1 MIDFAGIWRRM
12 LGKPMKSHHRLRKV
26 GGSLSPRRWR
36 FLRFCHG
43 IFFSLILAGSWNL
56 EETSPLAADSPKAD
70 PVSFN
75 REIRPIFSEHCYACH
90 GPDAGQRKAGL
101 RLDIEEEALKA
112 LKSGN
117 RAVVPG
123 NPSAGALMF
132 RITAEDPDE
141 RMPPPEHEKP
151 LSPKQIDRLKRW
163 IAEGAQWERHWAYLP
178 PKRPALPSL
187 QQTGWARNEIDH
199 FIQAEQEK
207 RGLKPSPEAPKAK
220 LIRRASLDL
229 IGLPPSVAEIE
240 AFLKDDSEEA
250 YDQLIDRLLDSKHYG
265 ERQALF
271 WLDLARYGETQG
283 FHHDRHR
290 DMWHWR
296 DWVIRA
302 YNENNPFDEFTIEQL
317 AGDLLPNST
326 SEQKIATGFHRN
338 EMTTSEGGALPEEYS
353 VKYVVGRVDTT
364 ARVWLGTSLA
374 CAECHD
380 HKYDPVSQE
389 DYYRFFAYFNNVP
402 EDGLDRGMNPRPRLS
417 LKTDAQEKQLQ
428 TLTQELNAL
437 ELAYA
442 NLVNSPNETYNAGQ
456 KLWMDKLENAG
467 RKNWRFLE
475 PLAATTANRSELAWN
490 AEHILTASGTLPNK
504 EVYTI
509 DFYTDLPAVTGIRL
523 EAIPDENSG
532 QIGRA
537 KNGDFVLTRLEVSSR
552 PTNRAE
558 LARASSPA
566 FARWRLIGPFGNR
579 IPSSQL
585 LDTIF
590 GPETHLDFNAAFGEE
605 RRQWSDP
612 TGDLNEALKT
622 LQGKTGAVYLA
633 GSIAAQDSMETTLRL
648 NTPLPHRLWVN
659 LAEVPAPAENE
670 RLKISLQKGQ
680 NSILLKLA
688 LDGGSPKIQPTL
700 LAEQAPWNPVKL
712 KAAAASRERPRYGI
726 QGALDG
732 KIETGWSVWEKEPQG
747 RDAEYAWFQT
757 DKPLNAKGGAL
768 RIQLSFRSPLPQRLL
783 GKFRLA
789 VTDSAAIGD
798 WIALPQNIR
807 TDLIQFLDRQSSQP
821 PASVQVHYRENF
833 VEEARQLKK
842 LLNAKK
848 KQRADF
854 ENSLPVAMIMEERE
868 TPKDTFV
875 LIRGEYNNPGKK
887 VKPGL
892 PAALYPEFEE
902 PPKRKTNGKTQQ
914 GNRLDL
920 ARWIVDPGHP
930 LTSRVIVNHYW
941 QQFFGTG
948 IVKTAEDFGSQGEWP
963 SHPKLLDW
971 LAREFVESGWNVKH
985 MHKLIL
991 TSATYRQDSKILPQH
1006 LRLDPENRK
1015 LSRFPR
1021 IRLEAEAIRDLAL
1034 FAGGLLDQTIG
1045 GESVYPYQPPGLWE
1059 RLAFQGTRK
1068 WEQSQGGKNY
1078 RRGLYVYWRRSVPYA
1093 SFVAFDAPSR
1103 ETCTVQRPRTNTPL
1117 QALVLMN
1124 DPVYIEAARSLGIR
1138 ILTEGGST
1146 SEDKIRFACQTVLS
1160 RHPLPQELNQLR
1172 QAYLDELRHFESNR
1186 VAANQLIH
1194 VGASEPP
1201 LDADVCELAAWTIIG
1216 NILLNLDETITK
1228 N

>member
-1 MIDFAGIWRRM
+1 MKPYHCWR
-12 LGKPMKSHHRLRKV
+12 KF
-26 GGSLSPRRWR
+26 GGSLLSRWR
-36 FLRFCHG
+36 KSLHFCRG
-43 IFFSLILAGSWNL
+43 VFFFLILAGSL
-56 EETSPLAADSPKAD
+56 KLVETSLLAANSPKTA

-90 GPDAGQRKAGL
+90 GPDEGQRKAGL
-101 RLDIEEEALKA
+101 RLDVEEEALEP
-112 LKSGN
+112 LKSGS

-123 NPSAGALMF
+123 NPSASALMS
-132 RITAEDPDE
+132 RIAAEDPNE

-151 LSPKQIDRLKRW
+151 LSFKQIDTLKRW

-178 PKRPALPSL
+178 PQRPALPPL
-187 QQTGWARNEIDH
+187 RQTGWTKNEIDH

-207 RGLKPSPEAPKAK
+207 LGLKPSPEAPKAK

-240 AFLKDDSEEA
+240 AFLEDDSEED

-302 YNENNPFDEFTIEQL
+302 YNENKPFDEFTIEQL
-317 AGDLLPNST
+317 AGDLLPNPT
-326 SEQKIATGFHRN
+326 PEQKIATGFHRN

-380 HKYDPVSQE
+380 HKYDPISQE

-402 EDGLDRGMNPRPRLS
+402 EDGLDRSMNPRPRLS

-442 NLVNSPNETYNAGQ
+442 NLVNQPNEAYDAVQ
-456 KLWMDKLENAG
+456 KRWMNKLENAG

-475 PLAATTANRSELAWN
+475 PLSATTANRSELAWN
-490 AEHILTASGTLPNK
+490 PDRIITASGPLPNK
-504 EVYTI
+504 EIYTL
-509 DFYTDLPAVTGIRL
+509 DFHADLPAITGIRL

-532 QIGRA
+532 QAGRA
-537 KNGDFVLTRLEVSSR
+537 ENGDFVLTRLEVFSR
-552 PTNRAE
+552 PASRAD
-558 LARASSPA
+558 LARASYPT
-566 FARWRLIGPFGNR
+566 FAQWRLIGPFGNR
-579 IPSSQL
+579 IPPAQL

-590 GPETHLDFNAAFGEE
+590 GPEAHLDFNASFGEE

-612 TGDLNEALKT
+612 ILDLNEALKT
-622 LQGKTGAVYLA
+622 LEGETGAVYLA
-633 GSIAAQDSMETTLRL
+633 GIIAAPSSSETTLRL
-648 NTPLPHRLWVN
+648 NTPLPHRLWIN
-659 LAEVPAPAENE
+659 LAEIPAPSENNP
-670 RLKISLQKGQ
+670 LKISLRKGQ
-680 NSILLKLA
+680 NPILLKLA
-688 LDGGSPKIQPTL
+688 LSGSSPKLQPML
-700 LAEQAPWNPVKL
+700 LDEQAQWKPVKL

-726 QGALDG
+726 QGALDD
-732 KIETGWSVWEKEPQG
+732 KIETGWSVWEKEPQSK
-747 RDAEYAWFQT
+747 DPEYAWFQT
-757 DKPLNAKGGAL
+757 DNPLGAASGGAL
-768 RIQLSFRSPLPQRLL
+768 RIQLSFLSPLPQRLL

-789 VTDSAAIGD
+789 VTDSDTIGE

-807 TDLIQFLDRQSSQP
+807 TDLIQFFNRRSSKLAP
-821 PASVQVHYRENF
+821 SVQVHYRENF

-848 KQRADF
+848 KERADF
-854 ENSLPVAMIMEERE
+854 ENSLPVAMVMGERQ

-887 VKPGL
+887 VEPGL
-892 PAALYPEFEE
+892 PAALYPEFEK
-902 PPKRKTNGKTQQ
+902 PPKRKANDKTQQ

-920 ARWIVDPGHP
+920 ARWLVDPNHP
-930 LTSRVIVNHYW
+930 LTSRVVVNHYW

-963 SHPKLLDW
+963 SHPELLDW
-971 LAREFVESGWNVKH
+971 LAREFVESGWNIKH

-991 TSATYRQDSKILPQH
+991 TSATYRQDSTIHPQH

-1015 LSRFPR
+1015 LARFPR

-1034 FAGGLLDQTIG
+1034 FTGGLLDSTIG
-1045 GESVYPYQPPGLWE
+1045 GESVYPYQPTGLWE
-1059 RLAFQGTRK
+1059 QLAFQGTRK
-1068 WEQSQGGKNY
+1068 WEQSKGAKNY

-1093 SFVAFDAPSR
+1093 SFVTFDAPSR

-1124 DPVYIEAARSLGIR
+1124 DPVYIEAARSLGLR
-1138 ILTEGGST
+1138 LLTEGGT
-1146 SEDKIRFACQTVLS
+1146 TPDDKIRFACQTVLS
-1160 RHPLPQELNQLR
+1160 RLPLPQEQNQLR

-1186 VAANQLIH
+1186 IAANQLIH
-1194 VGASEPP
+1194 VGASVPP
-1201 LDADVCELAAWTIIG
+1201 LNADVCELAAWTIIG

>member
-1 MIDFAGIWRRM
+1 MKLHHCWRKFEVFLLSRCQ
-12 LGKPMKSHHRLRKV
+12 KSLH
-26 GGSLSPRRWR
+26 
-36 FLRFCHG
+36 FCRCV
-43 IFFSLILAGSWNL
+43 FFFLILAESL
-56 EETSPLAADSPKAD
+56 RPAATSLLAADSLKTA

-75 REIRPIFSEHCYACH
+75 REIRPIFSAHCYACH

-101 RLDIEEEALKA
+101 RLDVEEEALKP
-112 LKSGN
+112 LQSGG

-123 NPSAGALMF
+123 DPIASALMS
-132 RITAEDPDE
+132 RITAEDPDD

-151 LSPKQIDRLKRW
+151 LSSKQIDTLKRW
-163 IAEGAQWERHWAYLP
+163 IGEGAQWERHWAYLP
-178 PKRPALPSL
+178 PKRPALPPL

-207 RGLKPSPEAPKAK
+207 RWLEPSPEAPKAK

-240 AFLKDDSEEA
+240 AFLENDSEEA

-302 YNENNPFDEFTIEQL
+302 YNENKPFDEFTIEQL

-326 SEQKIATGFHRN
+326 PEQKIATGFHRN

-380 HKYDPVSQE
+380 HKYDPISQE

-402 EDGLDRGMNPRPRLS
+402 EDGLDKSMNPRPRLS
-417 LKTDAQEKQLQ
+417 LKTSAQEKQIQ
-428 TLTQELNAL
+428 TLAQEINAL

-456 KLWMDKLENAG
+456 KHWMDKLENAY

-475 PLAATTANRSELAWN
+475 PWAATAANRSELAWN
-490 AEHILTASGTLPNK
+490 ADHIITASGTIPNK
-504 EVYTI
+504 EIYTI
-509 DFYTDLPAVTGIRL
+509 DFYSDLPAVTGIRL
-523 EAIPDENSG
+523 EAIPDGTSG
-532 QIGRA
+532 KIGRA
-537 KNGDFVLTRLEVSSR
+537 KNGDFVLTRLEVFSR
-552 PTNRAE
+552 SAIRAQ
-558 LARASSPA
+558 LAGASSPA
-566 FARWRLIGPFGNR
+566 FAQWRLIGPFGSG

-605 RRQWSDP
+605 RQQWSDP
-612 TGDLNEALKT
+612 IKDLNEALKA
-622 LQGKTGAVYLA
+622 LEGKTGVLYLA
-633 GSIAAQDSMETTLRL
+633 GTIAAQSSTETTLRL

-659 LAEVPAPAENE
+659 LAEILAPMENE
-670 RLKISLQKGQ
+670 TLKISLQKGQ

-688 LDGGSPKIQPTL
+688 IDGAPPKIQPTL
-700 LAEQAPWNPVKL
+700 LAEQAPWKPVKL

-726 QGALDG
+726 QGALDD
-732 KIETGWSVWEKEPQG
+732 KIETGWSVWEKEPQNKD
-747 RDAEYAWFQT
+747 REYAWFQT
-757 DKPLNAKGGAL
+757 DEPLGAKSGNAL
-768 RIQLSFRSPLPQRLL
+768 RVRLSFHSPLPQRLL

-789 VTDSAAIGD
+789 VTDSAAVGD

-807 TDLIQFLDRQSSQP
+807 TDLIQFFNRQSSEP
-821 PASVQVHYRENF
+821 PPSLQVHYRENF
-833 VEEARQLKK
+833 IEEARQLKK
-842 LLNAKK
+842 LINAKK
-848 KQRADF
+848 KERADF
-854 ENSLPVAMIMEERE
+854 ENSLPVAMVMGERQ

-887 VKPGL
+887 VETGL
-892 PAALYPEFEE
+892 PSALYPEFSESPE
-902 PPKRKTNGKTQQ
+902 QKANNPTQQ

-971 LAREFVESGWNVKH
+971 LAREFVESGWNIKH

-991 TSATYRQDSKILPQH
+991 TSATYRQDSTILPQH
-1006 LRLDPENRK
+1006 LRIDPENQK
-1015 LSRFPR
+1015 LARFPR
-1021 IRLEAEAIRDLAL
+1021 TRLEAEAIRDLAL
-1034 FAGGLLDQTIG
+1034 FTGGLLDPTIG

-1059 RLAFQGTRK
+1059 QLAFQGTRK
-1068 WEQSQGGKNY
+1068 WEQSKGVKNY

-1093 SFVAFDAPSR
+1093 SFVTFDAPSR

-1124 DPVYIEAARSLGIR
+1124 DPVYIEAARSLGLR
-1138 ILTEGGST
+1138 ILTEGGPT
-1146 SEDKIRFACQTVLS
+1146 PDDKIRFACQTVLS
-1160 RHPLPQELNQLR
+1160 RPPLTQELNQLR

-1186 VAANQLIH
+1186 IAANQLIH

-1201 LDADVCELAAWTIIG
+1201 LNADISKLAAWTIIG

>member
-1 MIDFAGIWRRM
+1 MSA
-12 LGKPMKSHHRLRKV
+12 
-26 GGSLSPRRWR
+26 RWR
-36 FLRFCHG
+36 ESLETCRG
-43 IFFSLILAGSWNL
+43 VSLILAGSL
-56 EETSPLAADSPKAD
+56 ALAETSLLAADSPKTA

-90 GPDAGQRKAGL
+90 GPDEGQRKAGL
-101 RLDIEEEALKA
+101 RLDIEEEALKP
-112 LKSGN
+112 LKSGG
-117 RAVVPG
+117 RAIVPG
-123 NPSAGALMF
+123 NPSASVLMS
-132 RITAEDPDE
+132 RITAEDPDN

-151 LSPKQIDRLKRW
+151 LSSKQIDTLKRW

-178 PKRPALPSL
+178 QKRPDLPPL
-187 QQTGWARNEIDH
+187 QQTGWARNEIDY
-199 FIQAEQEK
+199 FIQAELEK
-207 RGLKPSPEAPKAK
+207 LGLKPSPEAPKAK

-240 AFLKDDSEEA
+240 AFMEEDSEEA

-296 DWVIRA
+296 DWVIHA
-302 YNENNPFDEFTIEQL
+302 YNENKPFDEFTIEQL
-317 AGDLLPNST
+317 AGDLLPNPT
-326 SEQKIATGFHRN
+326 TEQKIATGFHRN

-380 HKYDPVSQE
+380 HKYDPISQE

-402 EDGLDRGMNPRPRLS
+402 EDGLDRGINPRPRLS
-417 LKTDAQEKQLQ
+417 LKTEAQEKRIQ

-442 NLVNSPNETYNAGQ
+442 NLVNPPNEAYDAGQ
-456 KLWMDKLENAG
+456 KRWMDKLENAG
-467 RKNWRFLE
+467 RKNWHFLK

-490 AEHILTASGTLPNK
+490 AERVITASGPLPNK
-504 EVYTI
+504 EVYTL
-509 DFYTDLPAVTGIRL
+509 DFHTDLPAITGVRL

-537 KNGDFVLTRLEVSSR
+537 ENGDFVLTRFEILSR
-552 PTNRAE
+552 SASRAD

-566 FARWRLIGPFGNR
+566 FAQWRMIGPFGRR
-579 IPSSQL
+579 IPPAQL

-605 RRQWSDP
+605 RRRWSDP
-612 TGDLNEALKT
+612 ISDLSEALKKFE
-622 LQGKTGAVYLA
+622 GKTGAVYLA
-633 GSIAAQDSMETTLRL
+633 GTIAAQSSTETTLRL
-648 NTPLPHRLWVN
+648 NTPPSHRLWVN
-659 LAEVPAPAENE
+659 LAEIPASAEND
-670 RLKISLQKGQ
+670 RLKISLRKGQ

-688 LDGGSPKIQPTL
+688 LAGAPPKIQPAL
-700 LAEQAPWNPVKL
+700 LDEQTQWKPVKI
-712 KAAAASRERPRYGI
+712 KSAAASRERPRYGI
-726 QGALDG
+726 RGALDD

-747 RDAEYAWFQT
+747 KDTAYAWFQT
-757 DKPLNAKGGAL
+757 EEPLGAKSGGAL
-768 RIQLSFRSPLPQRLL
+768 RIQLSFHSPLPQRLL

-789 VTDSAAIGD
+789 VTDSAAFGD

-807 TDLIQFLDRQSSQP
+807 TDLIRFFDRQSSQLP
-821 PASVQVHYRENF
+821 PSVQVYYRENF
-833 VEEARQLKK
+833 IEEAQQLKK

-848 KQRADF
+848 KERADF
-854 ENSLPVAMIMEERE
+854 ENSLPVAMVMGERE

-875 LIRGEYNNPGKK
+875 LLRGEYNNPGKK
-887 VKPGL
+887 VEPGL
-892 PAALYPEFEE
+892 PASLHPKFAE
-902 PPKRKTNGKTQQ
+902 PPKQKAKDKTQR

-920 ARWIVDPGHP
+920 ARWLVDPGHP
-930 LTSRVIVNHYW
+930 LTSRVVVNHYW

-948 IVKTAEDFGSQGEWP
+948 IVKTSEDFGSQGEWP
-963 SHPKLLDW
+963 SHPQLLDW
-971 LAREFVESGWNVKH
+971 LAREFVESGWNIKH

-991 TSATYRQDSKILPQH
+991 TSATYRQDSTILPEH

-1015 LSRFPR
+1015 LASFPR
-1021 IRLEAEAIRDLAL
+1021 IRLEAEAIRDLTL
-1034 FAGGLLDQTIG
+1034 FAGGLLDPTIG

-1059 RLAFQGTRK
+1059 QLAFQGTRK
-1068 WEQSQGGKNY
+1068 WEQSKGVKNY

-1093 SFVAFDAPSR
+1093 SFVTFDAPSR

-1124 DPVYIEAARSLGIR
+1124 DPVYIEAARSLGQR
-1138 ILTEGGST
+1138 VLSEGGAT
-1146 SEDKIRFACQTVLS
+1146 LEDKIRFACQTVLA
-1160 RHPLPQELNQLR
+1160 RLPLPLELSQLR
-1172 QAYLDELRHFESNR
+1172 QAYLDELSHFKSNR
-1186 VAANQLIH
+1186 IAANQLIH

-1201 LDADVCELAAWTIIG
+1201 LNADICELAAWTIIG

>member
-1 MIDFAGIWRRM
+1 M
-12 LGKPMKSHHRLRKV
+12 
-26 GGSLSPRRWR
+26 
-36 FLRFCHG
+36 
-43 IFFSLILAGSWNL
+43 
-56 EETSPLAADSPKAD
+56 ETSLLAADSPKIA

-90 GPDAGQRKAGL
+90 GPDEGQRKAGL
-101 RLDIEEEALKA
+101 RLDIEEEALKP

-123 NPSAGALMF
+123 NPSASALMS
-132 RITAEDPDE
+132 RITAEDPDD
-141 RMPPPEHEKP
+141 RMPPPEHENP
-151 LSPKQIDRLKRW
+151 LSSKQIDTLKRW
-163 IAEGAQWERHWAYLP
+163 IAGGAQWERHWAYLP
-178 PKRPALPSL
+178 QKRPALPPL
-187 QQTGWARNEIDH
+187 QQTRWAKNEIDH
-199 FIQAEQEK
+199 FIQAEQE
-207 RGLKPSPEAPKAK
+207 RLGLKPSPEAPKTK

-240 AFLKDDSEEA
+240 AFLEDDSEEA

-302 YNENNPFDEFTIEQL
+302 YNENKPFDEFTIEQL
-317 AGDLLPNST
+317 AGDLLPNPSP
-326 SEQKIATGFHRN
+326 EQKIATGFHRN

-380 HKYDPVSQE
+380 HKYDPISQE

-402 EDGLDRGMNPRPRLS
+402 EDGLDRSMNPRPRLS
-417 LKTDAQEKQLQ
+417 LKTDSQEKRLQ
-428 TLTQELNAL
+428 TLTHELNAL

-442 NLVNSPNETYNAGQ
+442 NLVNPPNKAYDAGQ
-456 KLWMDKLENAG
+456 KRWMDKLENAY
-467 RKNWRFLE
+467 RKNWRLLE
-475 PLAATTANRSELAWN
+475 PLAATTANHSELAWN
-490 AEHILTASGTLPNK
+490 ANRIITASGPLPDKEIYTL
-504 EVYTI
+504 
-509 DFYTDLPAVTGIRL
+509 DFHTDWPAITGIRL
-523 EAIPDENSG
+523 EAIPEENSG
-532 QIGRA
+532 QAGRA
-537 KNGDFVLTRLEVSSR
+537 ENGDFVLTRFEVFSR
-552 PTNRAE
+552 PANRSD

-566 FARWRLIGPFGNR
+566 FAQWRLIGPFGNR
-579 IPSSQL
+579 IPSAQL

-590 GPETHLDFNAAFGEE
+590 GPETHPDFNAAFGEE
-605 RRQWSDP
+605 RRQWSNP
-612 TGDLNEALKT
+612 IRDLNEALKP
-622 LQGKTGAVYLA
+622 LEGKTGVVYLA
-633 GSIAAQDSMETTLRL
+633 GTITAQSSAETTLRL

-659 LAEVPAPAENE
+659 LAEIPAPAENN
-670 RLKISLQKGQ
+670 RLKISLRKGQ

-688 LDGGSPKIQPTL
+688 LSGPPPKLQPML
-700 LAEQAPWNPVKL
+700 LDEQAQWKPVKL
-712 KAAAASRERPRYGI
+712 KAAASRERPRYGI
-726 QGALDG
+726 QGALDD
-732 KIETGWSVWEKEPQG
+732 KIETGWSVWEKEPPSKNT
-747 RDAEYAWFQT
+747 EYAWFQT
-757 DKPLNAKGGAL
+757 DKQLGPESGGAL
-768 RIQLSFRSPLPQRLL
+768 RIQLSFLSPLPQRLL

-789 VTDSAAIGD
+789 VTDSDAFGE

-807 TDLIQFLDRQSSQP
+807 TDLIQFFDRQSSQP
-821 PASVQVHYRENF
+821 SPSIQVHYRENF
-833 VEEARQLKK
+833 IEEARQLKK

-848 KQRADF
+848 KEQADF
-854 ENSLPVAMIMEERE
+854 ENSLPVAMVMGERE

-875 LIRGEYNNPGKK
+875 LLRGEYNNPGKK
-887 VKPGL
+887 VDPGL
-892 PAALYPEFEE
+892 PAALYPEFKEL
-902 PPKRKTNGKTQQ
+902 PKQKANNQTQR

-920 ARWIVDPGHP
+920 ARWLVDPGHP
-930 LTSRVIVNHYW
+930 LTSRVVVNHYW

-948 IVKTAEDFGSQGEWP
+948 IVKTSEDFGSQGEWP
-963 SHPKLLDW
+963 SHSELLDW
-971 LAREFVESGWNVKH
+971 LAREFVESGWNIKH

-991 TSATYRQDSKILPQH
+991 TSATYRQDSTILPQH

-1015 LSRFPR
+1015 LARFPR

-1034 FAGGLLDQTIG
+1034 FVGGLLDPTIG

-1059 RLAFQGTRK
+1059 QLAFQGTRK
-1068 WEQSQGGKNY
+1068 WEQSKGVKNY

-1093 SFVAFDAPSR
+1093 SFVTFDAPSR

-1124 DPVYIEAARSLGIR
+1124 DPVYIEAARSLGLR
-1138 ILTEGGST
+1138 ILTEGGAT
-1146 SEDKIRFACQTVLS
+1146 LDDKIRFACQIALS
-1160 RHPLPQELNQLR
+1160 RLPLPQELNQLR

-1186 VAANQLIH
+1186 IAANQLIH

-1201 LDADVCELAAWTIIG
+1201 LNADVCELAAWTIIG
-1216 NILLNLDETITK
+1216 NLLLNLDETITK